1 MLYGKFISQLKTL
14 AYTLGG
20 MFAIIVFAIVSN
32 FYIGSE
38 IEKQHHL
45 LNQLSFVNASHSEY
59 AIQYVL
65 DPKEGVV
72 PPSPNECVL
81 GQFVLSYTPT
91 SEELIYFNRVKSTHD
106 EFHAALESAA
116 PERVVYQV
124 SQQLSYNLN
133 EYIKFQELKMQQ
145 IESKELSRLLVIL
158 FASLLLWALFCFY
171 FIKFVAFVRKGV
183 VVPLGRAIKVL
194 KKSDI
199 SISESE
205 EPQAILRQSR
215 K

>member
-72 PPSPNECVL
+72 PPSSNECVL

-158 FASLLLWALFCFY
+158 FASYCFGPYFAFTSSSLLLLCAREWSFPGQGY
-171 FIKFVAFVRKGV
+171 
-183 VVPLGRAIKVL
+183 
-194 KKSDI
+194 
-199 SISESE
+199 
-205 EPQAILRQSR
+205 
-215 K
+215 